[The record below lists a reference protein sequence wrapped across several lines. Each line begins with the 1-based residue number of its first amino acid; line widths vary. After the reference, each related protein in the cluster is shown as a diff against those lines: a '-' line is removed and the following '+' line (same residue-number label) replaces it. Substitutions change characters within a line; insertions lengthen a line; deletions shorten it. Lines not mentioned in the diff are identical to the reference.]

1 MKNKATINRKRKSN
15 FSIPT
20 LQKQSSQF
28 IKLLAVLLTTTF
40 LFSSC
45 EQVDEV
51 VEEVKEKQKARF
63 FEVELHPLNAS
74 GVTGTANIHYV
85 EDDHFEVHLKA
96 RNLAPNQ
103 VHPQHI
109 HGFGFE
115 STHPDNAVCPPMSAA
130 GEDGLLTLEDGLPF
144 YGPVLIPL
152 DDELIPLSMDDFP
165 MANEH
170 GQLGYLEFTN
180 LDLLIR
186 TINETNE
193 GGQTLKNLA
202 LDKRV
207 IVVHGAYVKGNRI
220 VPADTEGAEYVASLP
235 VACGEIKEVF

>member
-1 MKNKATINRKRKSN
+1 MKNQTTVNRKSN
-15 FSIPT
+15 ISSPT
-20 LQKQSSQF
+20 LQKQSSHF
-28 IKLLAVLLTTTF
+28 LRLLAFLFTAAF
-40 LFSSC
+40 LFSC
-45 EQVDEV
+45 EDFKDVDEV
-51 VEEVKEKQKARF
+51 VDVIKEKQKARF

-115 STHPDNAVCPPMSAA
+115 EKQPEKATCPPMSAA
-130 GEDGLLTLEDGLPF
+130 GEDGLLTIPDGAPF

-152 DDELIPLSMDDFP
+152 DDELIPLSMDDFST
-165 MANEH
+165 ANSH
-170 GQLGYLEFTN
+170 GQLNYLEFTKIN
-180 LDLLIR
+180 LLIR
-186 TINETNE
+186 TIDETNE
-193 GGQTLKNLA
+193 GAQTLKNLA

-207 IVVHGAYVKGNRI
+207 IVVHGAFVKDNRV
-220 VPADTEGAEYVASLP
+220 VPAGTEGAEYVATLP